1 MKLAS
6 SIGKAYH
13 LVVQPKCKALKAR
26 AIGTT
31 PTNPLTSLALQ
42 VDKKVG
48 GRTKT
53 VLDDGS
59 QSHNKITQKTHPP
72 TPRENWGAQT
82 KTLHAQWGISAP
94 IVPKQKGTMKRL
106 EEVESLNAK
115 DQF

>member
-42 VDKKVG
+42 VDKKWVG
-48 GRTKT
+48 G
-53 VLDDGS
+53 
-59 QSHNKITQKTHPP
+59 QKQYWTMVAKAIIKSLKKPTHPHLGKI
-72 TPRENWGAQT
+72 GAHKLRRYTRNGELVLPLFPNRKEQ
-82 KTLHAQWGISAP
+82 
-94 IVPKQKGTMKRL
+94 
-106 EEVESLNAK
+106 
-115 DQF
+115 